1 LNHEIFISYPS
12 GNQHI
17 AENLAGRLTEYGLKA
32 WVYSLDRT
40 LSDHTWSEIETRIA
54 ASELFIF
61 LASQFSRDA
70 SGQHQELAL
79 AFNKIQATKDAQSP
93 FAVVPVVLDGVHF
106 KSLPDELR
114 SINGTTLDAF
124 TVKSTSHYIVQT
136 FFPERLT
143 KDAERGWR
151 YPKPGQWLE
160 LCRIDSC
167 TETYFD
173 LHDLAYFR
181 RISPL
186 GLFECYCPKI
196 GGLFW
201 FAPQNLTGAN
211 IVDEDFSFERQ
222 KVPYGIGT

>member
-1 LNHEIFISYPS
+1 
-12 GNQHI
+12 
-17 AENLAGRLTEYGLKA
+17 
-32 WVYSLDRT
+32 

-93 FAVVPVVLDGVHF
+93 FAVVPVVLDGVDF

-136 FFPERLT
+136 FFPN
-143 KDAERGWR
+143 GWQKM
-151 YPKPGQWLE
+151 PNGAGGIQSPGNGWNFVESIPVQRHTSIFTIWHIFVE
-160 LCRIDSC
+160 LVRSACLNVIAQKSAD
-167 TETYFD
+167 YFGL
-173 LHDLAYFR
+173 LHK
-181 RISPL
+181 ISPPRTL
-186 GLFECYCPKI
+186 
-196 GGLFW
+196 
-201 FAPQNLTGAN
+201 LTRTFLLSGKRFPT
-211 IVDEDFSFERQ
+211 V
-222 KVPYGIGT
+222 IGT